1 MSLKKVTQVK
11 ADKGFKIWDLIIYG
25 AVALII
31 AVIFTAVFV
40 TRDASPLKGVKIYT
54 DEVLVFEYNFTD
66 GEYKN
71 YSPQTVVIIE
81 KPLAVQSVGSHVIL
95 HDPSV
100 IQSKDPVVILHD
112 PPVIL
117 RLAEESPAEN
127 SLKIKVTANG
137 GYNVIEIDKAERS
150 VKVTEADCGKRDC
163 VYTAAITDNSGMI
176 YCSPHKLRILPY
188 DFDSGDNIII

>member
-31 AVIFTAVFV
+31 AVIFIAVFV

-95 HDPSV
+95 HDP
-100 IQSKDPVVILHD
+100 
-112 PPVIL
+112 PVIL

-127 SLKIKVTANG
+127 TLKIKVTANG

-150 VKVTEADCGKRDC
+150 VKITEADCGKRDC

-188 DFDSGDNIII
+188 DFDAGDNIII